1 MGLDKL
7 DDDIFS
13 FCLIITI
20 FLILMALLG
29 IVLCTMS
36 SYYELQTFNRIHKTN
51 YAFSEWFWGK
61 TVILDYHEGKVS
73 NVNVK
78 FEDSGGR

>member
-1 MGLDKL
+1 MGLN
-7 DDDIFS
+7 DDVFS
-13 FCLIITI
+13 LCMILAI
-20 FLILMALLG
+20 FLIFVVLLG
-29 IVLCTMS
+29 TILCTMA

-78 FEDSGGR
+78 FDDSRGG